1 MVSPSGAGTLPLKIL
16 SVSVKI
22 SAETGNYQEGKN
34 QMTAL
39 DRGYALLRE
48 WKGDNYIFGL
58 GVLPKIGGLTARFG
72 KRVMLVST
80 KTYEKWTDQAIE
92 SIRSAGG
99 EPVPREVVLGARPNA
114 PREDVYRIE
123 SDILHYRPDV
133 IVSFGGGSTIDAV
146 KAAIVLSVLG
156 KEVSPEI
163 DHYFGTGIVSAEL
176 ERTGCKLIPH
186 IAVETAS
193 SSGAHLT
200 KYSNIT
206 DPESAQKLLIVDPA
220 IVPQAALF
228 DYRTSCSMP
237 KSVTI
242 DGALDGIAHT
252 FEVFCGAKPATY
264 EKAKT
269 LCETALELILENTK
283 AAIQDPQD
291 ETAREAL
298 GVATDLG
305 GYAIMVGGT
314 SGGHLTSFSLIDV
327 VSHGTACGIMN
338 PYYAV
343 FYAPAIQEQLS
354 AVGKVLLRHGF
365 LDQDPE
371 ALLGRERAE
380 AVAEGMRAFARSIGA
395 PTTLSELPGFTEAH
409 TKRILSAAKKPE
421 LQMKLQN
428 MPVPMTA
435 ADVDPYMAPVIRAA
449 VSGNLSLIRNR
460 E

>member
-1 MVSPSGAGTLPLKIL
+1 M
-16 SVSVKI
+16 
-22 SAETGNYQEGKN
+22 
-34 QMTAL
+34 
-39 DRGYALLRE
+39 
-48 WKGDNYIFGL
+48 
-58 GVLPKIGGLTARFG
+58 
-72 KRVMLVST
+72 
-80 KTYEKWTDQAIE
+80 
-92 SIRSAGG
+92 
-99 EPVPREVVLGARPNA
+99 VLGARPNA

-163 DHYFGTGIVSAEL
+163 DHYFGTGIVSAKL

-338 PYYAV
+338 
-343 FYAPAIQEQLS
+343 
-354 AVGKVLLRHGF
+354 
-365 LDQDPE
+365 
-371 ALLGRERAE
+371 
-380 AVAEGMRAFARSIGA
+380 RSEEH
-395 PTTLSELPGFTEAH
+395 TSELQSP
-409 TKRILSAAKKPE
+409 S
-421 LQMKLQN
+421 
-428 MPVPMTA
+428 
-435 ADVDPYMAPVIRAA
+435 
-449 VSGNLSLIRNR
+449 
-460 E
+460 

>member
-1 MVSPSGAGTLPLKIL
+1 MILLDLFWTFARIGAFAARMPGEKMIIADVIGRGACAVLVIPIDASAPKGRLILPQQQ
-16 SVSVKI
+16 V
-22 SAETGNYQEGKN
+22 
-34 QMTAL
+34 
-39 DRGYALLRE
+39 LRE
-48 WKGDNYIFGL
+48 LLDNGCRAVCCRPEELADTLAMLREPPAAVITDSQAFAA
-58 GVLPKIGGLTARFG
+58 VAKI
-72 KRVMLVST
+72 
-80 KTYEKWTDQAIE
+80 
-92 SIRSAGG
+92 
-99 EPVPREVVLGARPNA
+99 VPREVPLTSFSILFARYKGNLPQL
-114 PREDVYRIE
+114 V
-123 SDILHYRPDV
+123 
-133 IVSFGGGSTIDAV
+133 
-146 KAAIVLSVLG
+146 
-156 KEVSPEI
+156 
-163 DHYFGTGIVSAEL
+163 
-176 ERTGCKLIPH
+176 
-186 IAVETAS
+186 
-193 SSGAHLT
+193 SGA
-200 KYSNIT
+200 
-206 DPESAQKLLIVDPA
+206 EKLASLHDGDRVLISEGCTHHRQCEDIGTVKIPRM
-220 IVPQAALF
+220 I
-228 DYRTSCSMP
+228 
-237 KSVTI
+237 
-242 DGALDGIAHT
+242 
-252 FEVFCGAKPATY
+252 ENFCGAKPATY

-365 LDQDPE
+365 LEQDPE

-435 ADVDPYMAPVIRAA
+435 AREKPARGAKRA
-449 VSGNLSLIRNR
+449 VPETELKMLSRPEQLPQLRSPQRKNPRKKCSIKSSRKIPRARRRRKSTTAQTRNCSHASISSMISPR
-460 E
+460 SARIFASSR